1 MLDIKSPLL
10 LIDLGYA
17 LFYRYSA
24 TQLWYKHSHPEE
36 KDSLTKDYKWHGN
49 TEFMDKMKKM
59 FVIDIFAL
67 AKKNKVPKHNIIIAE
82 DCRLKDNWRVNHFLE
97 YKAQR
102 AEERDKNGWQGGAA
116 FDVIVKEVIPDMV
129 NVHDVKYLKHQKIE
143 ADDIISQIVIK
154 NEGHPKFIIVAS
166 DNDYFQ
172 ILNDNVEL
180 VNMKGV
186 DQKEKM
192 KYTPKGHL
200 IEKILKG
207 DVSDNI
213 KACLFN
219 KKWMFELIPDIV
231 SKSKSKSKSTPK
243 DSGFIKCNKK
253 IIDYYLE
260 NPEQLEKDFNHVSSK
275 DEVYVQ
281 GYLENKKIISFDE
294 LPKEYV
300 LDVHKMYTNF
310 LNLYETK

>member
-1 MLDIKSPLL
+1 MIDINSPLL

-36 KDSLTKDYKWHGN
+36 KDLLTKDYKWCDN
-49 TEFMDKMKKM
+49 TEFMEKMKKM
-59 FVIDIFAL
+59 FVIDIFGL
-67 AKKNKVPKHNIIIAE
+67 AKKNKIPKHNIIIAE
-82 DCRLKDNWRVNHFLE
+82 DCRLKDNWRVSHFSA

-102 AEERDKNGWQGGAA
+102 AEERDKNGWQGGPA
-116 FDVIVKEVIPDMV
+116 FEIIIKEVIPEMV
-129 NVHDVKYLKHQKIE
+129 KVHDVKLLKHSKIE

-154 NEGHPKFIIVAS
+154 GGGPPKFIIVAS

-172 ILNDNVEL
+172 ILNNNVEL

-192 KYTPKGHL
+192 KYSPKGHL

-219 KKWMFELIPDIV
+219 KKWVYELVPNMGK
-231 SKSKSKSKSTPK
+231 KSSAE
-243 DSGFIKCNKK
+243 FIKSNKK
-253 IIDYYLE
+253 IIDYYVE
-260 NPEQLEKDFNHVSSK
+260 NPDQLVKDFNHVSSNG
-275 DEVYVQ
+275 EEYIQ

-300 LDVHKMYTNF
+300 LDVHKMYSNL
-310 LNLYETK
+310 LNLN